1 MSEDN
6 AISLPLGDNHMDALM
21 QAIRSADIC
30 VLYQTPDL
38 IYRWAE
44 NLPAVLRTHW
54 REGGTDSDL
63 LPENIAEN
71 METIKLQVLA
81 SGQGT
86 SFEVR
91 LMEGD
96 DPLWFRFSI
105 DCHRNGEGRTLGLI
119 TTGVMV
125 SELRRREQVLKIL
138 LREVSHRSKNLLA
151 IILSIAA
158 QTARFSD
165 TVDGFLKKFQ
175 GRVQSLS
182 HSQDLVTDSN
192 WRGALFRDLVHSQA
206 GGYIDA
212 QSKHFFLSGENPYLF
227 PGAALHIGLAL
238 HELFVNSVACG
249 ALASAKG
256 RVKVSCALCDSG
268 MEEKGLCLVWEE
280 DFPAAGIE
288 EDNVKLRFGST
299 VLTRIVPSSV
309 NGMADYTIEDGH
321 VRYSLLISAVQFDL

>member
-1 MSEDN
+1 MNEDS
-6 AISLPLGDNHMDALM
+6 AISLPRGDNHMDALM

-38 IYRWAE
+38 VYRWAE
-44 NLPAVLRTHW
+44 NLPAVLQAHW
-54 REGGTDSDL
+54 HEGITDSDF
-63 LPENIAEN
+63 LPDNIAEN

-91 LMEGD
+91 LMEDD

-105 DCHRNGEGRTLGLI
+105 DCHRDGEGSILGLI

-165 TVDGFLKKFQ
+165 NVDGFLQKFQ
-175 GRVQSLS
+175 GRIHSLS

-238 HELFVNSVACG
+238 HELFINSVASG

-256 RVKVSCALCDSG
+256 RVNVSCTLCDDDG
-268 MEEKGLCLVWEE
+268 REKGLRLVWEE
-280 DFPAAGIE
+280 EFPIIETEE
-288 EDNVKLRFGST
+288 EDVHSRFGST

-309 NGMADYTIEDGH
+309 NGAAEYTIRNGH
-321 VRYSLLISAVQFDL
+321 VRYSLLVSAAQFDL